1 MPKELKRLPFEER
14 NEQDFEDLTR
24 RISDALATI
33 KKTRSISATQE
44 KLAELVGCTRKT
56 LHNRGWPI
64 SELKKIKEERQASKD
79 GKQKNI
85 TAEHRLSS
93 GKHIEREKL
102 LIGQIRNLQEQN
114 SKLFDQVQE
123 LEDGTA
129 TLTDTNKVLEDEIA
143 FLNDVKRK
151 LETELRQLKQGRSG
165 RTNVVSIGAIKE
177 TKGAKKKKK

>member
-1 MPKELKRLPFEER
+1 MRNELKRLPFEER

-24 RISDALATI
+24 KIQDAIATI
-33 KKTRSISATQE
+33 KKTRSIPATQE

-85 TAEHRLSS
+85 TAEHKLSV

-102 LIGQIRNLQEQN
+102 LIRQVRNLQEQN
-114 SKLFDQVQE
+114 GELFDRVQE
-123 LEDGTA
+123 LEDGKA
-129 TLTDTNKVLEDEIA
+129 RLTDTNKVLEDEIVV
-143 FLNDVKRK
+143 LNDVKRK
-151 LETELRQLKQGRSG
+151 LERELRRLKQVHSG
-165 RTNVVSIGAIKE
+165 RTNVVSIRVIKE
-177 TKGAKKKKK
+177 SKGAKKKKK